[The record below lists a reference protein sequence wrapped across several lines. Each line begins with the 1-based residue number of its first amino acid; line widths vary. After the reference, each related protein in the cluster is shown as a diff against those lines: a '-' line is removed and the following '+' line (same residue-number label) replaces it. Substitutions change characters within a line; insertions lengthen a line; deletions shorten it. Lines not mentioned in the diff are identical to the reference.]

1 MFDMSDQPEKI
12 NQGELDGFFYDGV
25 IQSTNYPD
33 SLQAGKYATQNT
45 GYIREL
51 PLNIPVT
58 FSLLSDGSTLP
69 DAPETKLLRIET
81 AEGDSYRPV
90 FSPTATSPV
99 SLIPGKEG
107 IKISQPPS
115 NGTYPSFLIQFEGGQ
130 T

>member
-1 MFDMSDQPEKI
+1 MSDQPHKI
-12 NQGELDGFFYDGV
+12 NQGQPDGFFYDGV
-25 IQSTNYPD
+25 IQSTNYPN
-33 SLQAGKYATQNT
+33 SLQAGEYATLKT

-69 DAPETKLLRIET
+69 DAPETSLLTIERVG
-81 AEGDSYRPV
+81 GDSYRPV

-99 SLIPGKEG
+99 SMTPGKEG

-115 NGTYPSFLIQFEGGQ
+115 NGTYPSFLIQFEGKQ